1 MSLIARKGKRWTDNE
16 EKSLLTLHLNDRID
30 IKAISLQ
37 LERTVGSINQRL
49 IQIVAK
55 LYLKEKQNNLNI
67 DIKDFCLKYFVNQD
81 FVEEELSK
89 QCKLPTKTIDCYFQ
103 KKEQQVENVEKKVK
117 NENKIQICEEKNV
130 KLCEKKI
137 VNAIF
142 ERSEKKIE
150 NENKNES
157 KSENK
162 INCNKKETYGNL
174 NESQRKV
181 IDIVNS
187 GNNIFLTGEPGTG
200 KTYTVKYIQKYVEEK
215 NKSIGITAMTGTAA
229 VLLNGKTLHSFLGI
243 GLGKKSPLLMANDLR
258 MKFKPIV
265 TKLKELD
272 ILLIDEVSML
282 DSELFAKVS
291 KLLSL
296 LRRNEIP
303 FGGVQMI
310 FVGDFC
316 QLPPINGEFC
326 FKSDVWLQSNISI
339 IELKENVRQN
349 KDTVFSSLLS
359 RARWGKAKMTNED
372 LEIIKNMRNTHFA
385 DSIEPTRL
393 YPLNA
398 QVDNINI
405 ESFELLLANP
415 NVKKVTFP
423 CVLSGQQK
431 YQEDV
436 KKWAKLCGISMSIDL
451 CIGAQVMITRNLDTE
466 NGLVNGTRGVICEMN
481 EYLRTVKMQLVNGTI
496 VDIPYVEITSDDED
510 DTSRSTKILQFSALP
525 LKYAWAIS
533 QHKSQGMT
541 LDAIE
546 IDLGMSVFENGQAY
560 VALSRARTISSCKVT
575 KFYPG
580 SFKTHVDVK
589 SFYES
594 LL

>member
-1 MSLIARKGKRWTDNE
+1 MSLISRKGKRWTDHE
-16 EKSLLTLHLNDRID
+16 EKSLLTLHLNDHID
-30 IKAISLQ
+30 IKDISLQ
-37 LERTVGSINQRL
+37 LERTVGSVNQRL

-55 LYLKEKQNNLNI
+55 LYLKEKQTNLNI
-67 DIKDFCLKYFVNQD
+67 DIKEFCLKYFVNQD

-89 QCKLPTKTIDCYFQ
+89 QTKLQSKTIDCYFQ
-103 KKEQQVENVEKKVK
+103 KKEQKVENKVE
-117 NENKIQICEEKNV
+117 NENKSENENKNV
-130 KLCEKKI
+130 KLCEKKL
-137 VNAIF
+137 VNTIF
-142 ERSEKKIE
+142 E
-150 NENKNES
+150 

-162 INCNKKETYGNL
+162 INCDKKETYGNL
-174 NESQRKV
+174 NENQRKV

-282 DSELFAKVS
+282 DSELFAKIS

-296 LRRNEIP
+296 LRRNDIP

-349 KDTVFSSLLS
+349 KDTLFSSLLS
-359 RARWGKAKMTNED
+359 RARWGKSKMTNED

-385 DSIEPTRL
+385 DGIEPTRL

-405 ESFELLLANP
+405 ESFEQLLANP

-423 CVLSGQQK
+423 CVLSGQKK

-481 EYLRTVKMQLVNGTI
+481 EYLRTVKMQLVCGTI
-496 VDIPYVEITSDDED
+496 VDITYVEITSDDED
-510 DTSRSTKILQFSALP
+510 DTNRSTKILKFSALP

-546 IDLGMSVFENGQAY
+546 IDLGLSVFENGQAY

-575 KFYPG
+575 NFYPG

-594 LL
+594 L